1 MEVNIDIRLHDNL
14 KVVDQ
19 TKSYTE
25 QAKGLVALDRI
36 ILLMSLEDYRKQ

>member
-1 MEVNIDIRLHDNL
+1 VNLGVRLHHGL

-25 QAKGLVALDRI
+25 QAKGLVAVELHYPVDV
-36 ILLMSLEDYRKQ
+36 